1 MKRFT
6 ALLVSMS
13 LAMLSLQGCYGR
25 MALTKKVYAVNG
37 EVNDKFVRS
46 LVTWVFII
54 VPVYGVS
61 ALADFVLFNTIEFWT
76 GKNPVAQGEK
86 DFRYAA
92 GEETYDIHAKK
103 TGTTVNYLITHHRG
117 ERYLDTLSVDWDIR
131 TGNSKAT
138 FTDPTGTIEYH
149 AVKEKGGV
157 IVTKLEKG
165 SLSKSSEMIAQY
177 R

>member
-1 MKRFT
+1 MKRLT

-13 LAMLSLQGCYGR
+13 LAMLTLQGCYGK

-86 DFRYAA
+86 DFRYAS
-92 GEETYDIHAKK
+92 GEEIYDVHAKK
-103 TGTTVNYLITHHRG
+103 TGTTINYLITHHRG
-117 ERYLDTLSVDWDIR
+117 QRYMDTLSVNWDIR

-138 FTDPTGTIEYH
+138 LTDPAGITEYQ

-157 IVTKLEKG
+157 IVTKFDQG
-165 SLSKSSEMIAQY
+165 GLSKSAGLITQY

>member
-1 MKRFT
+1 MKKFT

-13 LAMLSLQGCYGR
+13 LALLSLQGCYGK

-76 GKNPVAQGEK
+76 GKNPVAEGEK
-86 DFRYAA
+86 DFTYAS

-103 TGTTVNYLITHHRG
+103 SGTSVNYRVTHYRG
-117 ERYLDTLSVDWDIR
+117 GRYQDALSINWDVT
-131 TGNSKAT
+131 TGNSRAT
-138 FTDPTGTIEYH
+138 FTNPAGGTEYH
-149 AVKEKGGV
+149 AIKEKGGI
-157 IVTKLEKG
+157 IVTKLDKG
-165 SLSKSSEMIAQY
+165 SLKQVPEMIAQY